1 MSRPL
6 AHILT
11 LYFLLAAGYGIASP
25 PFETPDENL
34 HYFTAEYIAREGR
47 LPTTHDPGLMG
58 QEAAQPPLYYLAAS
72 LFVRAFDPDGGAE
85 ALWPNPRVDV
95 SSVAGNFWISPLAPP
110 NPRGESGARPPINA
124 NMFVRV
130 PEEDWPWRDYA
141 LAVHAIRLFS
151 AVLGLGTLLCIHAA
165 GRVVW
170 PERPDRALLAT
181 ALVAFLPQFAFI
193 HAAVSNDAAIT
204 LFSAA
209 ALWQL
214 LRIVIGGQG
223 GAGSLALWER
233 VRERVFRPGKTSP
246 SPQPSP
252 AGRGSAEPSP
262 QPFPAGRGSAEPS
275 PKGRGSAT
283 RHSPLAPPLPHSP
296 APLLLLGLTI
306 GLAMLSKAAGILLLA
321 YCVGVVGL
329 VVLLRARERRLWRAV
344 VAGALV
350 AGPALLLGGWLLWR
364 NWTLY
369 GDPTAANQFVALAG
383 GYRPYS
389 LLQVAQDLDRVWL
402 SFFAIFGWMN
412 VQPPAWVHVAWNA
425 IVLAAVLGAIRNW
438 VRNSKRQSA
447 TRHSSPAPSSSFLI
461 RNSQFLILLGWFLLV
476 AAGWLQFILRT
487 SADQGRLFFPALVPL
502 ALGAA
507 YGLSR
512 WPRPWLQRAA
522 VALALA
528 TSVYCLVAVIPP
540 TFARPDV
547 VAAVPAEAAPLDVD
561 FAEGLK
567 LLGARVETA
576 EARPGDWVWAT
587 LYWRGGSDR
596 AAVAPLV
603 HLELFGRGFERIGNV
618 VAYHGRGGWPA
629 ELWPA
634 GGIVADRIAAQVRL
648 DDPAA
653 VPVEA
658 RLAVKLDEDADA
670 QDVGVVKVVPA
681 AWPATVA
688 PLATLGEGIELAG
701 TRLTPTTAAPGESVA
716 VYMRWQVDAPP
727 GPADLH
733 LFVHLGDPSAAP
745 LAQSDGP
752 VMGGEYPARLWAAGE
767 VFSETV
773 TLTLPAD
780 LPPGEYPVQLGLYDF
795 AGGVRLPVMLDSLRS
810 PTDTYPVG
818 VLVVR

>member
-1 MSRPL
+1 
-6 AHILT
+6 
-11 LYFLLAAGYGIASP
+11 
-25 PFETPDENL
+25 
-34 HYFTAEYIAREGR
+34 
-47 LPTTHDPGLMG
+47 
-58 QEAAQPPLYYLAAS
+58 
-72 LFVRAFDPDGGAE
+72 
-85 ALWPNPRVDV
+85 
-95 SSVAGNFWISPLAPP
+95 
-110 NPRGESGARPPINA
+110 
-124 NMFVRV
+124 
-130 PEEDWPWRDYA
+130 
-141 LAVHAIRLFS
+141 
-151 AVLGLGTLLCIHAA
+151 
-165 GRVVW
+165 
-170 PERPDRALLAT
+170 
-181 ALVAFLPQFAFI
+181 
-193 HAAVSNDAAIT
+193 
-204 LFSAA
+204 
-209 ALWQL
+209 
-214 LRIVIGGQG
+214 
-223 GAGSLALWER
+223 
-233 VRERVFRPGKTSP
+233 
-246 SPQPSP
+246 
-252 AGRGSAEPSP
+252 
-262 QPFPAGRGSAEPS
+262 
-275 PKGRGSAT
+275 
-283 RHSPLAPPLPHSP
+283 
-296 APLLLLGLTI
+296 
-306 GLAMLSKAAGILLLA
+306 MLSKAAGILLLA

-447 TRHSSPAPSSSFLI
+447 TRHSPPAPSSSFLI